1 LKRIEQLANFA
12 VTGNTH
18 GESIM
23 IDRHGCMNQIATAL
37 GHDKEGEKQPEK
49 AVSGELH
56 HGRCARY
63 GRQAACRLPSE
74 GGAGL

>member
-1 LKRIEQLANFA
+1 MVSGRLKRIEQLANFA

-37 GHDKEGEKQPEK
+37 GHDKEGEKQPER
-49 AVSGELH
+49 AV
-56 HGRCARY
+56 
-63 GRQAACRLPSE
+63 
-74 GGAGL
+74 